1 MRTFID
7 DVLYDIHAGRES
19 WRVITVMS
27 AAALAVTAFVLSSL

>member
-7 DVLYDIHAGRES
+7 DVLYDIHSGRQS

-27 AAALAVTAFVLSSL
+27 GAALAITGVILSTF